1 MMSNL
6 GKKDRVIRVTVGV
19 ILIGLT
25 LSGTIGVWG
34 WLGLVLIVTALLS
47 FCPVYTF
54 LGVNSWGKK

>member
-6 GKKDRVIRVTVGV
+6 GKKDRVIRVIVGV

-54 LGVNSWGKK
+54 LGVNSWGQK